1 MVGETVEQGIV
12 VYMSQAAALLIAAQE
27 HADAAGTACARH
39 YHLGQRDAFEAIF
52 RASFELDSDN
62 AMSVARDVLAALPR
76 EERETLMDSARDV
89 LRARRRVT
97 REETLKV
104 V

>member
-1 MVGETVEQGIV
+1 
-12 VYMSQAAALLIAAQE
+12 MSQAAALFITAQQNAAN
-27 HADAAGTACARH
+27 ATTACAKN

-52 RASFELDSDN
+52 RACFGLEEDDVT
-62 AMSVARDVLAALPR
+62 AVARDILAALPR

-97 REETLKV
+97 REESLKV